1 MFEKSLTSQ
10 EHRLHIFNNSQSVSS
25 STMLCSW
32 SRHNIK
38 QTGSQNLYSLGTTRI
53 NKYENRI
60 SEDWGQHYVKQIED
74 NLGKSEDGERV
85 SWRFQLI
92 FATVAQPQLI
102 RRQKRAI
109 RALRGPLWQ
118 YTHNDIAALGP
129 FSVTEF
135 NLVSSHD
142 VYYVCAL
149 NMIFSIWSDLSSP
162 QLTLIFLSGSGL
174 VRARPAGAKAPV
186 IPWGHLL
193 PPNGCR
199 QISAMET
206 PGMVQFTTL
215 MKRKEREREKYLG
228 SVKGHFKCVHTLNAV
243 NTQDSLAVRFPG

>member
-1 MFEKSLTSQ
+1 MFTSHPFEESHKVSFRLT
-10 EHRLHIFNNSQSVSS
+10 LIFIIFFPFFLKLFTHYCSEIMSANLWPLRSTDYTSS
-25 STMLCSW
+25 IIHNPCPPQPCD
-32 SRHNIK
+32 RHNIK

-53 NKYENRI
+53 NKYENHI
-60 SEDWGQHYVKQIED
+60 SEDGGQHYVKQIED
-74 NLGKSEDGERV
+74 ILGKSENGERV

-92 FATVAQPQLI
+92 FAAVAQPQLI

-118 YTHNDIAALGP
+118 YTHNGIAALGP
-129 FSVTEF
+129 FSVMEF
-135 NLVSSHD
+135 NLVSSHN

-193 PPNGCR
+193 PRNGCHQPPR
-199 QISAMET
+199 T
-206 PGMVQFTTL
+206 P
-215 MKRKEREREKYLG
+215 
-228 SVKGHFKCVHTLNAV
+228 
-243 NTQDSLAVRFPG
+243 